1 MVRALKAKIAGL
13 FLTTILA
20 ATPAFA
26 QQNPPRLFSDESE
39 IQLLIE
45 APMQELVRNA
55 ARTTDPYPAAITMQ
69 GEGAQRYDMQLA
81 ARGFSR
87 RTRGICT
94 FPPLRLDFD
103 QSAMRGTVW
112 RGQNKLKLATRCRG
126 GDQYEE
132 LIVLEYVAYR
142 MYNAVTPQSFR
153 VRPARVTY
161 RDTSGRRREETQF
174 NFLIEDVSDMAR
186 RNDRRGIE
194 VGPAEVS
201 STQLDPTSAATL
213 SMFQFMIG
221 NLDWDMVRGPEH
233 EEGCCHNTKLIAATA
248 EAREMLVS
256 VPYDF
261 DISGFVNAPYA
272 IPPEGLPVQS
282 VRNRYYRGLCRYNE
296 QAPAAAQLFRERRE
310 AILAAIEGEQ
320 RLSDGQRR
328 SARRYIE
335 SFFEV
340 IDDPGRF
347 QNQVI
352 ERCRR

>member
-1 MVRALKAKIAGL
+1 MTRALRAKIAGL
-13 FLTTILA
+13 FLTTIFA
-20 ATPAFA
+20 ATPVAA
-26 QQNPPRLFSDESE
+26 QEGPPRLFSEDSE

-55 ARTTDPYPAAITMQ
+55 ARSTDPYPGAVTMQ
-69 GEGAQRYDMQLA
+69 GENAQRYDIQLA
-81 ARGFSR
+81 PRGFSR
-87 RTRGICT
+87 RTRGICS

-103 QSAMRGTVW
+103 QGAMRGTVW
-112 RGQNKLKLATRCRG
+112 RGQNKLKLVTRCRG
-126 GDQYEE
+126 GDQYEQ
-132 LIVLEYVAYR
+132 LTVLEYVAYR

-186 RNDRRGIE
+186 RNDRRDID

-201 STQLDPTSAATL
+201 STQLDPNAAATL

-221 NLDWDMVRGPEH
+221 NLDWDMVRGPPQ

-248 EAREMLVS
+248 EAREMIVP

-261 DISGFVNAPYA
+261 DFSGFVNAPYA
-272 IPPEGLPVQS
+272 NPPESIPVQN
-282 VRNRYYRGLCRYNE
+282 VRARYYRGLCRYNE
-296 QAPAAAQLFRERRE
+296 QAPIAAQRFRDRRE
-310 AILAAIEGEQ
+310 AILAVIDGEL
-320 RLSDGQRR
+320 RLTDDQRR
-328 SARRYIE
+328 NARRYVE
-335 SFFEV
+335 DFFEV
-340 IDDPGRF
+340 INDSGRF
-347 QNQVI
+347 QNQII

>member
-1 MVRALKAKIAGL
+1 MVRALRAKIVGL
-13 FLTTILA
+13 FLTTMLA
-20 ATPAFA
+20 ATPAAA
-26 QQNPPRLFSDESE
+26 QQNPPRLFSDDTE

-45 APMQELVRNA
+45 APMHELVRNA
-55 ARTTDPYPAAITMQ
+55 ARSTDPYAATITMQ
-69 GEGAQRYDMQLA
+69 GENAQRYDMQLA

-112 RGQNKLKLATRCRG
+112 RGQNKLKLVTRCRS
-126 GDQYEE
+126 GDQYEQ

-186 RNDRRGIE
+186 RNDRRDID
-194 VGPAEVS
+194 VGPAEIS

-233 EEGCCHNTKLIAATA
+233 EDGCCHNTKLIAAT
-248 EAREMLVS
+248 EESREMLVS
-256 VPYDF
+256 APYDF

-272 IPPEGLPVQS
+272 IPPAGLPVAN
-282 VRNRYYRGLCRYNE
+282 VRTRYYRGLCRYNE

-310 AILAAIEGEQ
+310 AIFAVIDGEQ
-320 RLSDGQRR
+320 RLNEAQRR
-328 SARRYIE
+328 GARRYIE
-335 SFFEV
+335 DFFEV
-340 IDDPGRF
+340 LDDPNRF
-347 QNQVI
+347 ENQVI